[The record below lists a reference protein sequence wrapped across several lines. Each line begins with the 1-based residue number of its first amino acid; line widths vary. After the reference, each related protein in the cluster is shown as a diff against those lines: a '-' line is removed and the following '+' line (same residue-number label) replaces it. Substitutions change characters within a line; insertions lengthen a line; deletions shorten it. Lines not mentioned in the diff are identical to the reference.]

1 LKHIPLLIVG
11 ATFAGL
17 GYSSESGPEALVV
30 EPFSQPGHEFIS
42 SYRPGEQWPRTART
56 EAGGRLLEELERR
69 GVLTADR
76 RLHVPAVLPIICRW
90 IREQRL
96 QLLLMT
102 QIVRIAPHPDGYEVT
117 LAHASGMERLV
128 AGRIVDTTS
137 GGLPLTGEKE
147 TAIVHKRINALLH
160 CANLEADASVPLPE
174 SYDERLSVYRGP
186 FASEAIASLELAAH
200 DDWPTAR
207 RKLYTAWLGRPAA
220 WQPWTIAAIA
230 DTFDQRV
237 GKGPA
242 VLRPNWTRLPSC
254 AYANLLE
261 ALEEGVLTAR
271 KEVTYEAAAMD
282 QQAKRGDR
290 GRPTAIRSNV

>member
-1 LKHIPLLIVG
+1 MHRLERGLQPLKHIPLLIVG

-17 GYSSESGPEALVV
+17 GFASESGPGALVV

-42 SYRPGEQWPRTART
+42 SYRPGERWPRNART
-56 EAGGRLLEELERR
+56 EAGRRLLEELERR
-69 GVLTADR
+69 GVLDADR
-76 RLHVPAVLPIICRW
+76 RLHIPAVLPIVCSW
-90 IREQRL
+90 IREQRI

-117 LAHASGMERLV
+117 LAHASGLETLV

-137 GGLPLTGEKE
+137 GGLPHSDVDESVI
-147 TAIVHKRINALLH
+147 ADKRINALLH
-160 CANLEADASVPLPE
+160 RASHEADASVPLPE
-174 SYDERLSVYRGP
+174 PFDERLSFVRGP
-186 FASEAIASLELAAH
+186 FASEAIASLKLAAS

-207 RKLYTAWLGRPAA
+207 RKLYAAWLARPAA

-230 DTFDQRV
+230 DTFEHRA
-237 GKGPA
+237 GKGPT
-242 VLRPNWTRLPSC
+242 VIRPNWTRLPSC

-271 KEVTYEAAAMD
+271 KEGV
-282 QQAKRGDR
+282 G
-290 GRPTAIRSNV
+290 V